1 MVGNRMNK
9 RGFMFSFILFLV
21 TIMMCLLS
29 VGIYM
34 NQQGN
39 VQSSLVSPLVVLEVR
54 DALDVFEMREV
65 ELIEASLENVESD
78 FGSEEFLREFREEF
92 ISGVDSEMKKFL
104 FWNVT
109 LNGKALG
116 TDFNKVAFLENVV
129 YNPSLSS
136 ISNSG
141 LKFGRGKIGKSF
153 ELRAQKMKDVNFP
166 VDFNFEFSREYLIT
180 KRGSGFNVE
189 VLE

>member
-29 VGIYM
+29 VGIYV
-34 NQQGN
+34 NQQEK

-65 ELIEASLENVESD
+65 ELIETSLENVESD
-78 FGSEEFLREFREEF
+78 FGSEEFLDEFRTEF
-92 ISGVDSEMKKFL
+92 FSGIDDEMKEFL

-116 TDFNKVAFLENVV
+116 NDFDEVAFLENVV
-129 YNPSLSS
+129 YGSSLSS
-136 ISNSG
+136 IDYSG

-166 VDFNFEFSREYLIT
+166 VDFGFDFSREYLIS
-180 KRGSGFNVE
+180 KRGSGFDVE